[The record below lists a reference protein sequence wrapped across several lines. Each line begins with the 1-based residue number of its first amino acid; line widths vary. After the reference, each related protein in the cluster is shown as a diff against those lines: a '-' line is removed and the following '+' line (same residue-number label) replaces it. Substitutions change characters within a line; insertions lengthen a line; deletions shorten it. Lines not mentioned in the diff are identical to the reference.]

1 MHIQG
6 LDDEPVDPGIFK
18 HDNEGMEELAKQ

>member
-6 LDDEPVDPGIFK
+6 LDDEPVDPSIFK
-18 HDNEGMEELAKQ
+18 HDNEGMEAQANS